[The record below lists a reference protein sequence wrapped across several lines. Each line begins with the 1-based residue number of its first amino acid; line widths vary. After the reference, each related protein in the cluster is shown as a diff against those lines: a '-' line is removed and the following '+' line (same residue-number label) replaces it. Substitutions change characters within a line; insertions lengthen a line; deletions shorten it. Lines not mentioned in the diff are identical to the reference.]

1 MEIRTVKV
9 EKISPARYN
18 PRVDLRPGDFEYE
31 SLKKS
36 IHTYGCVQLLVW
48 NSRTGSLV
56 GGHQTFK
63 VLLELGVKEVQV
75 CVVDLSLEKE
85 RALNIGLNKISGRWD
100 EVKLAA
106 LLEELT
112 QMPDFD
118 VSLTGFILPEVS
130 SLLDRYLEPREDNFD
145 FDAALAAIKE
155 PITKKG
161 DLIQLGPNRI
171 LCGDSANIEDLKRL
185 LQGEKINLIYSDP
198 PYSCGYNPANR
209 PIKHRKDKVTEV
221 IQNDNLPQAEYEE
234 WLKVVLNNIIS
245 FLEESVAFYLWN
257 GYRQF
262 GPMIQI
268 LIDLGFHVSNVNIW
282 VKPNISP
289 SFADYSFQSEFCLYG
304 WFKGNTAHRWFGP
317 PGESNVWQVKRDNP
331 NSLIHQNQK
340 PIELGQRAIKNSS
353 VRGDVILDMFLG
365 SGSTLIAAE
374 SLERRCFGVEIE
386 PKYVDAIIRRYI
398 AFAGVGKVS
407 SEIRQRY
414 LSEGGNNA

>member
-9 EKISPARYN
+9 EEISPAAYN
-18 PRVDLRPGDFEYE
+18 PRVDLKSGDPEYE

-36 IHTYGCVQLLVW
+36 ILTYGCVQLLVW

-63 VLLELGVKEVQV
+63 VHLELGVKEVQV
-75 CVVDLSLEKE
+75 CVVDLPLEQE
-85 RALNIGLNKISGRWD
+85 QLLNIALNKISGRWD
-100 EVKLAA
+100 QVKLAA
-106 LLEELT
+106 LLEGLS
-112 QMPDFD
+112 QVPNFD
-118 VSLTGFILPEVS
+118 VSLTGFSSPELS

-145 FDAALAAIKE
+145 FDAALAVIKE

-161 DLIQLGPNRI
+161 DLIQLGPHRI

-185 LQGEKINLIYSDP
+185 LQDEKINLIYSDP
-198 PYSCGYNPANR
+198 PYSCGYDPANR
-209 PIKHRKDKVTEV
+209 PIKHKKGRITEV
-221 IQNDNLPQAEYEE
+221 IQNDSLPQPKYEE

-245 FLEESVAFYLWN
+245 FLEGSAVLYLWN
-257 GYRQF
+257 GFMQF

-268 LIDLGFHVSNVNIW
+268 LISSGFHVSNVNTW

-304 WFKGNTAHRWFGP
+304 WFKGNVAHRWFGP

-331 NSLIHQNQK
+331 KFLIHQNQK
-340 PIELGQRAIKNSS
+340 PIELAQRAIKNSS
-353 VRGDVILDMFLG
+353 VRGDIIGDIFLG
-365 SGSTLIAAE
+365 SGSTILAAE
-374 SLERRCFGVEIE
+374 SLERRCFGIEIE

-398 AFAGVGKVS
+398 AFAGAKKVS

-414 LSEGGNNA
+414 LNEGGSNV